1 MLSRK
6 VAFSTFLLGASLYIL
21 LPTPDEIFIYP
32 VFGFFLSYV
41 FHIPFLYGVLLIM
54 IIYRGV
60 GVVGLLGALLIGGKT
75 IYNSLKERFRKK

>member
-21 LPTPDEIFIYP
+21 LPTPDELFIYP
-32 VFGFFLSYV
+32 VVGFFLSYV
-41 FHIPFLYGVLLIM
+41 FHIPFLYGVLLTM

-60 GVVGLLGALLIGGKT
+60 GVVGLLGALLIGGKP
-75 IYNSLKERFRKK
+75 IYNSLKERYRKK

>member
-32 VFGFFLSYV
+32 VFGFFFSYV
-41 FHIPFLYGVLLIM
+41 LHIPFVYGVLLSI

-60 GVVGLLGALLIGGKT
+60 GAVGLLGALLIGGKP
-75 IYNSLKERFRKK
+75 IYNSLKERYRKK